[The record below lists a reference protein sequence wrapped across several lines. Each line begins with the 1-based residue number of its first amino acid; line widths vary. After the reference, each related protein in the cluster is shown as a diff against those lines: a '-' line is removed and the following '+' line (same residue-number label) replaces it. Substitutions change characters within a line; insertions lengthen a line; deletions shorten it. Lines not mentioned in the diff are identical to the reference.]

1 MTSFDP
7 FAWVHDRLTASHSTW
22 LVAPELDAKINRYP
36 ALIWALSVGNPNDL
50 GIWRGNLTL
59 NLLCEVDGA
68 SDAIQAVQA
77 TVLAW
82 QTPGPVQS
90 VTLQT
95 LTQSPSSDVAE
106 TIKQYTFIYS
116 LTWDL

>member
-1 MTSFDP
+1 MFDP
-7 FAWVHDRLTASHSTW
+7 FEWIHTRLTADLPDY
-22 LVAPELDAKINRYP
+22 LVTPERDAKINRHP
-36 ALIWALSVGNPNDL
+36 AVVWALAVSNPDHR
-50 GIWRGNLTL
+50 GIWSGNLTL
-59 NLLCEVDGA
+59 NLLCSVDRA
-68 SDAIQAVQA
+68 SDALQAIGA
-77 TVLAW
+77 AVLAW

-95 LTQSPSSDVAE
+95 LTQNPASDVAE